1 MREKTG
7 GKEMIRELNKG
18 ELYQLAH
25 AAARDVADRHM
36 RKRGS
41 KRWNKDDYSEAS
53 RILNK
58 LLDALDY
65 RA

>member
-7 GKEMIRELNKG
+7 GKEMIRELNQG

-25 AAARDVADRHM
+25 AAARDAADRHM
-36 RKRGS
+36 RKRGG
-41 KRWNKDDYSEAS
+41 KRWNGDDYGEAS
-53 RILNK
+53 GVLNK